1 MSPGV
6 CATRPATPLPEV
18 RRCGLAFAL
27 LLLTALA
34 LLVARPAAAAPEAH
48 ILRID
53 PRASMVD
60 GAPMLTTV
68 IELVQNKRMSDI
80 TGQCAMETGNAQLD
94 CIANLL
100 ERPEALYSTFAF
112 PEKSALLTVTVD
124 GVDMPATLVSTAR
137 WGASKGMDGVGTAW
151 LILVDATSS
160 MAERFREAQALAKAF
175 VDAMG
180 PQDIVD
186 VMFFND
192 RAVVSDS
199 KWQNNKAA
207 ARTFVDTVGRTYP
220 QQGRTRPLFNII
232 KSGAIDGFKELGNA
246 GGSVTVPMH
255 QAMVVLSNGWAGADT
270 SSTGAGAMALSQ
282 FLTKGRFPED
292 NSTLP
297 KAPVPVVSIFFPS
310 RQIDELAQSSR
321 EFMEGL
327 ANPQI
332 GGFFSIIREG
342 QTSRVPRVVQAVL
355 ARFDQMN
362 LVKWRV
368 ACVAPTINQTFKL
381 VFRST
386 DPPIGG
392 DNFIDVPVG
401 LDPTTWPLDVDV
413 AATVAY
419 AKKNRVHPGGT
430 VKIFGN
436 FCWGSDYKRA
446 QLYLIDKSQ
455 APPANLKS
463 GSIEEAKD
471 AQKKLTASNLVG
483 KAVSAGDT
491 YVEFEAPDNV
501 KFLVGKGTKMSAR
514 MVVYDTRAYRT
525 SAVTA
530 DKILTLPAE
539 DKPLNLWLIGGLT
552 FGGVVLLLLV
562 VQLFRGGG
570 GGKRRAA
577 AGHAAPPPVV
587 AGAVGPAP
595 HPPSPGPPV
604 GAMLPGPGP
613 MPPGPMPLGPM
624 PPDPMPMPS
633 PGAPP
638 PPGPPFAPFQGTPFL
653 APTAPAPPAPFAPVA
668 QQATLSGAPGIYPV
682 TAGHEM
688 RVGRDPGV
696 SDICLTE
703 PRVSA
708 MHATLKLE
716 SGQLQVR
723 DEGSNNGTFING
735 ARIQSH
741 AWAPVGNGAV
751 LKFGPIEFNV
761 RME

>member
-1 MSPGV
+1 MSRGV
-6 CATRPATPLPEV
+6 CATQPATPLPGAC
-18 RRCGLAFAL
+18 RSGLPFAA

-34 LLVARPAAAAPEAH
+34 LLVVRPAAAAPEAH

-60 GAPMLTTV
+60 GSPLLTTV

-160 MAERFREAQALAKAF
+160 MAERFREAQALTKAF

-199 KWQNNKAA
+199 KWQSNKAA

-232 KSGAIDGFKELGNA
+232 KNGASDGFKELGNA
-246 GGSVTVPMH
+246 GGAVTVPMH

-297 KAPVPVVSIFFPS
+297 KTPVPVVSIFFPS
-310 RQIDELAQSSR
+310 RQMDEFAQSSR

-368 ACVAPTINQTFKL
+368 ACVAPTVNQTFKL

-386 DPPIGG
+386 DPPIAG

-401 LDPTTWPLDVDV
+401 LDPTTWPLDVDGP
-413 AATVAY
+413 ATLAY

-463 GSIEEAKD
+463 GSIDEAKD

-491 YVEFEAPDNV
+491 YVEFDAPDNP

-539 DKPLNLWLIGGLT
+539 DKPINLWLIGGLT

-570 GGKRRAA
+570 KRRAA
-577 AGHAAPPPVV
+577 GPAPPPPVV

-595 HPPSPGPPV
+595 YPPAPIPLV
-604 GAMLPGPGP
+604 AAMPPGP
-613 MPPGPMPLGPM
+613 MPPGPFSPVAM
-624 PPDPMPMPS
+624 PPEPMPMPP
-633 PGAPP
+633 PGGSP
-638 PPGPPFAPFQGTPFL
+638 PPGPPFGPFAGAPFL
-653 APTAPAPPAPFAPVA
+653 AAPTAPAPPAPFAPVP

-716 SGQLQVR
+716 AGQLQVR
-723 DEGSNNGTFING
+723 DEGSNNGTFVNG

-741 AWAPVGNGAV
+741 VWAAVGHGAV